1 MEKHWA
7 KSISLHLYTSNLKE
21 TIYFYSVILGFD
33 CDEIIDTHAVFS
45 FNTTSFIFSV
55 EERLQH
61 NFPYHIN
68 IEVLKIEQL
77 WDSIRYKVNVY
88 SAVSDAQDGNSIEFV
103 IFDNNNNFIRFYE
116 KNLNKQL
123 NIDFYKFGGFQSVE
137 SK

>member
-33 CDEIIDTHAVFS
+33 CDEVIDTQAVFS

-77 WDSIRYKVNVY
+77 WESIRYKVNVY

-103 IFDNNNNFIRFYE
+103 IFDNNNNF
-116 KNLNKQL
+116 LL
-123 NIDFYKFGGFQSVE
+123 
-137 SK
+137 